1 MCVLIVWLFGILP
14 LQKKETCESELSIRR
29 HVVKLYQK
37 ITAIYMKSMLLNDQF
52 YKEKNTNTY
61 ESFMI

>member
-14 LQKKETCESELSIRR
+14 LQKKRLVKVSWASEDMLWSCI
-29 HVVKLYQK
+29 KK

>member
-14 LQKKETCESELSIRR
+14 LQKKVTCESELSISK
-29 HVVKLYQK
+29 HVVKLYQKKK

-52 YKEKNTNTY
+52 YKEKKH
-61 ESFMI
+61 